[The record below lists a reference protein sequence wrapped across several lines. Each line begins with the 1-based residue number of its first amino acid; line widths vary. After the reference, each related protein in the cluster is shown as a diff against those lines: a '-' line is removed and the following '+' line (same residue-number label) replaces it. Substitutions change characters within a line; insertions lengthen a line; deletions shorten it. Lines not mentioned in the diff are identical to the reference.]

1 VKELVGMCEI
11 CKKELFCMDGFFQG
25 EIGLSGRLFCF
36 SCYIEEKK
44 ESDDNTPSN
53 S

>member
-1 VKELVGMCEI
+1 VKELVGKCEK
-11 CKKELFCMDGFFQG
+11 CKKELFCLDGFFQG
-25 EIGLSGRLFCF
+25 EIGLSGKLFCL

-44 ESDDNTPSN
+44 ESDEIASSN